1 MRIRANPSKV
11 AHSGR
16 ASVFFLVRRP
26 SLLLCFPMG
35 GVSFLPVSPAR
46 FRNLE
51 GYIAFSLFTHL
62 LVLPRLVAGR
72 CLATRAE

>member
-1 MRIRANPSKV
+1 
-11 AHSGR
+11 
-16 ASVFFLVRRP
+16 
-26 SLLLCFPMG
+26 MG

-62 LVLPRLVAGR
+62 LVLPPRGASETLPTLQILQA
-72 CLATRAE
+72 

>member
-1 MRIRANPSKV
+1 
-11 AHSGR
+11 
-16 ASVFFLVRRP
+16 
-26 SLLLCFPMG
+26 MG

-62 LVLPRLVAGR
+62 LDLPLVSR
-72 CLATRAE
+72 KIC